1 MDLQQRR
8 WSWKPRGGANMT
20 REEVLEPMA
29 IDEPIEGDRE
39 MGNTDVPAFHF
50 MDIDM
55 LEVTTAMDQGDIFV
69 GEARLASQ
77 AQVRPEEQE
86 LPCNGGDGDR
96 PEATWTNTSS
106 REATQEVTPRKA
118 RRINLLCN
126 RLIGSDAISN
136 FADNCEKTLP
146 DWVKLLR
153 KITLPT
159 NITSRDPRIIAA
171 FKALDSVICGHGTI
185 MLRRLANV
193 HLMQL
198 FGSLEA
204 IIKFERNIGRIHRE
218 PYYRD
223 DHIAMDIYLS
233 AQESHSN
240 TNDLRRKLR
249 QNRKR
254 FSKRWNDLAITSPLF
269 VLVYSD
275 AAESIMYATFAFN
288 IPPANYRKVRTS
300 RI

>member
-1 MDLQQRR
+1 MEN
-8 WSWKPRGGANMT
+8 AN
-20 REEVLEPMA
+20 
-29 IDEPIEGDRE
+29 
-39 MGNTDVPAFHF
+39 VPAFHL

-55 LEVTTAMDQGDIFV
+55 PIKVNTAMDQGDIYV

-77 AQVRPEEQE
+77 TQVRSEEQE
-86 LPCNGGDGDR
+86 LSRNGGDGNR
-96 PEATWTNTSS
+96 LESTWTKTSS
-106 REATQEVTPRKA
+106 REAETPRKA

-126 RLIGSDAISN
+126 RLIGSDAIRN
-136 FADNCEKTLP
+136 FAENCEKTLP

-159 NITSRDPRIIAA
+159 NITSTDPRIIAA
-171 FKALDSVICGHGTI
+171 FKALDSVICGQGTI

-193 HLMQL
+193 HLMRL

-204 IIKFERNIGRIHRE
+204 IIKFERNIGHIHRE
-218 PYYRD
+218 PYYRN

-233 AQESHSN
+233 AQESHWN
-240 TNDLRRKLR
+240 TNDLRCKLR
-249 QNRKR
+249 RNRNR
-254 FSKRWNDLAITSPLF
+254 FSKRWNDLAIMSPLF

-275 AAESIMYATFAFN
+275 AAESIVYATFAFK
-288 IPPANYRKVRTS
+288 IPSTNYRKVRTS